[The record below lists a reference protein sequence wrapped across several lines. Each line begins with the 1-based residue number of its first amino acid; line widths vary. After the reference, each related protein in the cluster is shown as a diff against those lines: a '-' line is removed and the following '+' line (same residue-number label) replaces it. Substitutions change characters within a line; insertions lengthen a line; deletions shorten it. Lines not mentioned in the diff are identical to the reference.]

1 MKKLLVLLT
10 VIFFLTGC
18 VKILNDDLKAKESKL
33 VLNAAISPDSTFTI
47 NLSRTFNVFD
57 DESSK
62 NLPFVDSAKVRLFEN
77 GSFISELENQAY
89 GYYTKSGFFPETGKE
104 YTVDAKY
111 KAFKT
116 IESKTVI
123 PKDVPIADFDTLIIR
138 LTDDPYYGN
147 QTQYVAL
154 LTYQDPPGVS
164 NQYQLACKIG
174 LKNDDGLINWEDN
187 SVYVPDVDD
196 SFYDRSWGEL
206 LWNDK
211 YSDGKEVEIRF
222 VFYSEYPQYNEGL
235 RETDTLHFKFYF
247 QSVNQ
252 DYYTY
257 LKSLSRYLET
267 GGGDDPF
274 SEPVVIYSNIKNGYG
289 IFAGFD
295 QDITSTKILTNYAL
309 KGGRK

>member
-1 MKKLLVLLT
+1 MKKILLITIASLL
-10 VIFFLTGC
+10 LSGC

-33 VLNAAISPDSTFTI
+33 VLNAAISPDSTFTV
-47 NLSRTFNVFD
+47 NLSRTFNIFD

-62 NLPFVDSAKVRLFEN
+62 NLPFVDGAKMRLFEN
-77 GSFISELENQAY
+77 GTYLFDLENQSY
-89 GYYTKSGFFPETGKE
+89 GYYSKADFYPEKE
-104 YTVDAKY
+104 NAYTVDA
-111 KAFKT
+111 AMEGFKS
-116 IESKTVI
+116 IESKAVI
-123 PKDVPIADFDTLIIR
+123 PETVPITDFDTLIVR

-154 LTYQDPPGVS
+154 LTYQDPAGVS
-164 NQYQLACKIG
+164 NQYQLVCKIG
-174 LKNDDGLINWEDN
+174 QKDDDGKLNWEGN

-222 VFYSEYPQYNEGL
+222 VFYSMYPQFDEGL
-235 RETDTLHFKFYF
+235 RETDTVYFRFSF

-257 LKSLSRYLET
+257 LKSIGQYLES
-267 GGGDDPF
+267 GGGEDPF
-274 SEPVVIYSNIKNGYG
+274 SEPVVIYSNVKNGYG
-289 IFAGFD
+289 IFAGYD
-295 QDITSTKILTNYAL
+295 QDTASAKILVFTTL
-309 KGGRK
+309 KGGQK